1 MRLRSFVK
9 ITQWPSTKAKK
20 VLTALEKLGWQVKRQ
35 TGSHKIL
42 KKEGREDY
50 VFAFWDS
57 DEIGSEML
65 ARIAKKRN

>member
-1 MRLRSFVK
+1 M
-9 ITQWPSTKAKK
+9 TQWPSTKAKK
-20 VLTALEKLGWQVKRQ
+20 VLAALEKLGWQVKRQ
-35 TGSHKIL
+35 TVSHKIL